1 MFSWNRPRDE
11 TDAGTRNTIKNV
23 FKNFLKMY
31 IRDED
36 MDDFCGKKMKLIKE
50 PKRNSIIL

>member
-1 MFSWNRPRDE
+1 
-11 TDAGTRNTIKNV
+11 
-23 FKNFLKMY
+23 MY

-50 PKRNSIIL
+50 PKRNSIIQKYNI